1 MDGLCV
7 NVGGSIKGDQIGLL
21 DRKVAY
27 YNQESSNMY
36 PYLLKFTISRH
47 FSISAG
53 S

>member
-1 MDGLCV
+1 MKGLCL
-7 NVGGSIKGDQIGLL
+7 NVAASIKRDQIGLL

-27 YNQESSNMY
+27 NNQEFSNMY

-47 FSISAG
+47 FSISPG